1 MDFII
6 TFFRDI
12 LDGPVY
18 IVVTVICSILI
29 CACIGYLA
37 EKSQKKK
44 KEKDQYV
51 QIENAP
57 VGPAPITNVVST
69 AVSPTPVVSTNPA
82 MPEVASVP
90 VSVPSVNLS
99 ASPTPASAQPVA
111 SSGVEINMPPVQPI
125 PTTVAPPTVPG
136 VSPTVPE
143 TPPTTGVNL
152 APPTIGTST
161 SVNPK

>member
-57 VGPAPITNVVST
+57 VSPVPTTNVVST
-69 AVSPTPVVSTNPA
+69 TVAPTPVVSTTSA
-82 MPEVASVP
+82 MPEVTTVP
-90 VSVPSVNLS
+90 VPGGGVPPAVSQP
-99 ASPTPASAQPVA
+99 ASP
-111 SSGVEINMPPVQPI
+111 GVEINMPSVQPI
-125 PTTVAPPTVPG
+125 PTTVVPPVAPAVSSPVPG
-136 VSPTVPE
+136 VSN
-143 TPPTTGVNL
+143 TTGVNPA
-152 APPTIGTST
+152 APTMGMST